1 MPPQWFPPPPF
12 RSSTGAGV
20 HRVERTGYYTA
31 AVLPPGSYQI
41 IAFVAPPRMRPQ
53 NGCWQVEVL
62 MIANMLM
69 AGGAAAAAAQERPV
83 RVGVVGEVTAAHP
96 C

>member
-1 MPPQWFPPPPF
+1 
-12 RSSTGAGV
+12 
-20 HRVERTGYYTA
+20 
-31 AVLPPGSYQI
+31 
-41 IAFVAPPRMRPQ
+41 
-53 NGCWQVEVL
+53 
-62 MIANMLM
+62 MLM